1 MMPFVGSLFHINKGL
16 NDIKIKYVFQS
27 TIILFTFAYFFNY
40 LINYTGGG
48 IFFRLSYFL
57 FDNSYLFLVITFLS
71 ILFILNVFK
80 LNFNNFLL
88 FFILVVSNPQLTI
101 YHKYYDPLLI
111 LMFFLFFQFNFSK
124 KNFLNNKFLS
134 NIYIFYSVLLVLN
147 FGRSF
152 FNY

>member
-1 MMPFVGSLFHINKGL
+1 MSI
-16 NDIKIKYVFQS
+16 IKK
-27 TIILFTFAYFFNY
+27 
-40 LINYTGGG
+40 
-48 IFFRLSYFL
+48 
-57 FDNSYLFLVITFLS
+57 ITFLS

-80 LNFNNFLL
+80 LNFNNFFL

-124 KNFLNNKFLS
+124 EKFLNKSFLP